1 MVSGYN
7 IIDQHYKKRGP
18 MGVTGWAA
26 FAQTIPCNRRG
37 NNGVTGPVEY
47 PTIIVGFGTGW
58 FELVCECVSTMCNP
72 NTT

>member
-1 MVSGYN
+1 
-7 IIDQHYKKRGP
+7 